1 MIPDELDAILA
12 ASIADLHLSRSERQ
26 ALAAAIEESACETDP
41 ADLRRRAFRA
51 ARAAFEQAG
60 GPPRLDVL
68 DWLEAVMKVIEGRGG
83 GAASGISDVAE
94 AYFSPGEECRARI
107 ARLLDG
113 ARKSADVC
121 VFTITDDR
129 IANPIL
135 EAHHRGVAVR
145 VISDDDKS
153 GDEGSDIGRFR
164 SAGIAVRVDRTEFHM
179 HHKFALFDGDLL
191 LTGSYNWT
199 RSAAQNNAENFVLT
213 SEPRLLRP
221 FAELFEE
228 LWRQFG

>member
-83 GAASGISDVAE
+83 GAASGGSDVAE
-94 AYFSPGEECRARI
+94 AYFSPGEECRNRI
-107 ARLLDG
+107 ARLLDA
-113 ARKSADVC
+113 ARKTADVC

-199 RSAAQNNAENFVLT
+199 RGAALYNDENLIVT
-213 SEPRLLRP
+213 NDRRLVAP
-221 FAELFEE
+221 FCQTFERIWKR
-228 LWRQFG
+228 LG